1 MIVIFFG
8 PPGSGKGTQ
17 ASGLAARAGIPQLS
31 TGDMLRRAAKEGTPL
46 GLQARSIMDR
56 GDLLPDEIIV
66 GLMKDRIAEPDCR
79 SGFILDGFPR
89 TVAQAE
95 ALETILRASGRRIDA
110 VLNLKVGEKDVTDRM
125 AGRAAAEGRSDD
137 NPETIRER
145 LRVYREKT
153 EPLISWFERRGS
165 LVNVDGLG
173 SVQDVARRIDE
184 SLAGVRSGGV
194 S

>member
-17 ASGLAARAGIPQLS
+17 AAGLSARLGIPQLS
-31 TGDMLRRAAKEGTPL
+31 TGDMLRRAVKEGSPL
-46 GLQARSIMDR
+46 GVQARAIMDR

-66 GLMKDRIAEPDCR
+66 GVMKDRIAASDCGN
-79 SGFILDGFPR
+79 GFILDGFPR

-95 ALETILRASGRRIDA
+95 ALETLLRSKGLKIDA
-110 VLNLKVGEKDVTDRM
+110 VLNLKVGEKDVTERM

-137 NPETIRER
+137 SPETIRER

-153 EPLISWFERRGS
+153 EPLVSWFERRGS
-165 LVNVDGLG
+165 LVNVEGLG
-173 SVQDVARRIDE
+173 TVADVSRRIDE
-184 SLAGVRSGGV
+184 SLEGVRSG
-194 S
+194 SPS

>member
-1 MIVIFFG
+1 VIVIFFG

-31 TGDMLRRAAKEGTPL
+31 TGDMLRRAVQEGTPL
-46 GLQARSIMDR
+46 GKKAKDVMER
-56 GDLLPDEIIV
+56 GELLSDDIII
-66 GLMKDRIAEPDCR
+66 GLMKDRITQPDSR
-79 SGFILDGFPR
+79 GGFLLDGFPR
-89 TVAQAE
+89 TIAQAE
-95 ALETILRASGRRIDA
+95 ALEGLLRESGRNVDA
-110 VLNLKVGEKDVTDRM
+110 VVNLQVDDREVSRRM

-153 EPLISWFERRGS
+153 EPLIAWFGKRGL

-173 SVQDVARRIDE
+173 AVEAVSRRIDE
-184 SLAGVRSGGV
+184 SLAALRSKGAA
-194 S
+194 